1 MSGSLLAK
9 GRLPISE
16 LAALGAR
23 EGWRPPE
30 TYSAHRW
37 FARRL
42 ASAVRGL
49 LVASQTSTVDDF
61 WRGYRDGIDLSGIT
75 VCDPFVG
82 GGTSVIEAQRL
93 GANVIG
99 IDVDAVACAITS
111 FETRAHKVPDLTAS
125 LDQLKRTVRAKIA
138 PYYLTTDKA
147 GAPRI
152 ILHCFWVQ
160 VVECGGCG
168 LQVDAHPHYQLAY
181 EAEGR
186 QQWVFCREC
195 TKISRLAKSAR
206 RHRCACGCSFDPR
219 RGVVERGVFTCPQCD
234 FSEAL
239 IELAR
244 RTKQPPRWR
253 PFALETLPKEH
264 GARVPLSERRFQR
277 VEAKDLDTYDA
288 ARRAL
293 ARRVSRLGSNAL
305 PVRAIPSR
313 NRTDERLLAYGYREY
328 SQLFNA
334 RQLLHLSLLAE
345 AIGEQPEDMREPLAI
360 AFSDHLTTNCMMT
373 NYAFGWRRLAPL
385 FSIRAF
391 RHVPRPVEINPWL
404 DGTGRGTYPN
414 AVRQVLRTVASARAA
429 MGKRLASDS
438 RSTIVQG
445 DSRTLSGVASG
456 SVDVVL
462 TDPPYFDNIA
472 YSELSDF
479 YVPWLRHF
487 GLVRSERSA
496 NKGMS
501 QSIAAPS
508 RRGASVD
515 DYATA
520 LRTCFSEMARVLNPS
535 GTAVFTY
542 QHRTPQAWRA
552 LLTAIA
558 EQRMRVVQVFPILG
572 NSAAGPHVD
581 DGTCQ
586 WDAVF
591 VLRKTTAVRPVSGR
605 EAARR
610 ATRHW
615 RSHVDT
621 LGPKRKVRFGKTD
634 QTSFLRAC
642 LAAAGG
648 GMFGRPSGEARL
660 HLLNAI
666 DAVRQGE

>member
-1 MSGSLLAK
+1 MTESLLAK

-16 LAALGAR
+16 LAVFGAR

-49 LVASQTSTVDDF
+49 LIASQTSTIDDF
-61 WRGYRDGIDLSGIT
+61 WRGYRDGLDLSGVT

-99 IDVDAVACAITS
+99 VDVDAVACAITS
-111 FETRAHKVPDLTAS
+111 FETRAHKVPDLTAA
-125 LDQLKRTVRAKIA
+125 LDQLKRTVGSKVAR
-138 PYYLTTDKA
+138 YYLTTDDA

-160 VVECGGCG
+160 VVKCGGCG
-168 LQVDAHPHYQLAY
+168 SQVDAHPHYQLAY
-181 EAEGR
+181 DAEGHH
-186 QQWVFCREC
+186 QWVFCC
-195 TKISRLAKSAR
+195 TCSRISRLAKSAR
-206 RHRCACGCSFDPR
+206 RHRCSCGCSFDPR
-219 RGVVERGVFTCPQCD
+219 RGVVAQGVFTCPECN

-244 RTKQPPRWR
+244 RTKEPPRWR
-253 PFALETLPKEH
+253 PFALETLPVTS
-264 GARVPLSERRFQR
+264 GARVPLSERLFQC
-277 VEAKDLDTYDA
+277 VEATDLKTYDA

-293 ARRVSRLGSNAL
+293 ARQVSRLGSKAL
-305 PVRAIPSR
+305 PVRAIPRR
-313 NRTDERLLAYGYREY
+313 NRADDRLLDYGYRDY

-345 AIGEQPEDMREPLAI
+345 AIGEQPENIREPLAI

-391 RHVPRPVEINPWL
+391 RHVPRPVELNPWL

-429 MGKRLASDS
+429 MSKRPDADS
-438 RSTIVQG
+438 RSMIVQA
-445 DSRTLSGVASG
+445 DSRKLAAVENN

-496 NKGMS
+496 NKGLS
-501 QSIAAPS
+501 RSIAAPS
-508 RRGASVD
+508 RRGTAVE

-520 LRTCFSEMARVLNPS
+520 LRKCFSEMTRVLSPG

-552 LLTAIA
+552 LLNAIA
-558 EQRMRVVQVFPILG
+558 QKGLRVVQVFPILG

-591 VLRKTTAVRPVSGR
+591 VLQKTATRPPISGEQAVRK
-605 EAARR
+605 AR
-610 ATRHW
+610 RHW
-615 RSHVDT
+615 RSHVKT
-621 LGPKRKVRFGKTD
+621 LGPKRKIRFGQTD
-634 QTSFLRAC
+634 QASFLRAC

-648 GMFGRPSGEARL
+648 GMFGMPNDEARR

-666 DAVRQGE
+666 DAVQ